1 MYEQVKRMDKHLG
14 GLGEVV
20 PVKSSVTDFH
30 ALQFNTQCSFEVES
44 V

>member
-1 MYEQVKRMDKHLG
+1 MYEQVKRMDKHLAW
-14 GLGEVV
+14 GEVV

-30 ALQFNTQCSFEVES
+30 ALQFNIQCSFEVES